1 MQKCSCGTLNVTRWR
16 WPFFDCAMDMLPC
29 NLFLALLYYSNGG
42 IFWIYQ
48 LIALLINWFFCCG
61 TLNVYFMS
69 HADKVIN
76 IFKMENMP
84 QNSLKWTNKSNI
96 FIQKTKYKLYTASRS
111 LSMSVCQYASLS
123 ACDISA
129 Q

>member
-29 NLFLALLYYSNGG
+29 NLFLALLYYFKGG
-42 IFWIYQ
+42 IFCKYQ
-48 LIALLINWFFCCG
+48 LISLLINWFFCCG

-69 HADKVIN
+69 HADKVMNIRKIKNMAQN
-76 IFKMENMP
+76 IF
-84 QNSLKWTNKSNI
+84 KWTNKLNI
-96 FIQKTKYKLYTASRS
+96 SLQNIKYNIYTAIRS